1 MNILKELETLN
12 KEIVSATRE
21 MNQAEG
27 KKTAMTE
34 TLKKEFSISPDEVAD
49 SLDEINEQLKNSKH
63 YRRSMN
69 GRPKDQEN
77 PQRTQL

>member
-49 SLDEINEQLKNSKH
+49 SLDEINEQLSGLGEKIETKF
-63 YRRSMN
+63 
-69 GRPKDQEN
+69 KALQEEYEW
-77 PQRTQL
+77 